1 MKPRVRTNWVRTAEF
16 LKEGK
21 NVMVKT
27 VTRNN
32 GSTVDILTFDGDSD
46 NNFTYLGSA
55 DNDIPEPELDTTDID
70 DDIETNKVNSEVLVE
85 TFNEAK
91 DQGRWYLDD
100 DDDASG
106 ILMKYYDE
114 MIGNITYQYLNML
127 KKSDRTSNYG
137 FMKGLART
145 AGLKYSKEANE
156 AFTSKLNIPF
166 KDVKRLF
173 DLPYKMN
180 SWKDLKV
187 NKQMNKNEKGLVKF
201 LRDLHSGNSQAL
213 VNAIKDIKH
222 NRPLPQGVSEL
233 DVKKLSIIM
242 LSKYKKRKY

>member
-1 MKPRVRTNWVRTAEF
+1 MSAKVRTNWVKTAENIR
-16 LKEGK
+16 EGK
-21 NVMVKT
+21 NLMVKT
-27 VTRNN
+27 ITRSN
-32 GSTVDILTFDGDSD
+32 GSTVDIYTPDGDSD
-46 NNFTYLGSA
+46 NDFKYLGVA
-55 DNDIPEPELDTTDID
+55 DDDMPEPEIDIDDVD
-70 DDIETNKVNSEVLVE
+70 DDIETNRINSEAIVE
-85 TFNEAK
+85 TYNEVK
-91 DQGRWYLDD
+91 DQGRYYLDED
-100 DDDASG
+100 DEASG

-114 MIGNITYQYLNML
+114 MLGNNTYQYLNML
-127 KKSDRTSNYG
+127 KNSDRTSNYG

-145 AGLKYSKEANE
+145 AGLKYAKEVNK

-166 KDVKRLF
+166 KDAKRLF

-213 VNAIKDIKH
+213 VNAIKDMKH
-222 NRPLPQGVSEL
+222 NRPLPKGVSEL

>member
-1 MKPRVRTNWVRTAEF
+1 MSAKVRTNWVKTAENIR
-16 LKEGK
+16 EGK
-21 NVMVKT
+21 NLMVKT
-27 VTRNN
+27 ITRSN
-32 GSTVDILTFDGDSD
+32 GSTVDIYTPDGDSD
-46 NNFTYLGSA
+46 NDFKYLGVA
-55 DNDIPEPELDTTDID
+55 DDDMPEPEIDIDDID
-70 DDIETNKVNSEVLVE
+70 DDIETNRINSEAIVE
-85 TFNEAK
+85 TYNEVK
-91 DQGRWYLDD
+91 DQGRYYLDED
-100 DDDASG
+100 DEASG

-114 MIGNITYQYLNML
+114 MLGNNTYQYLNML
-127 KKSDRTSNYG
+127 KNSDRTSNYG

-145 AGLKYSKEANE
+145 AGLKYAKEVNK

-166 KDVKRLF
+166 KDAKRLF

-213 VNAIKDIKH
+213 VNAIKDMKH
-222 NRPLPQGVSEL
+222 NRPLPKGVSEL